1 MLARDM
7 IKSAAEAVLFVCNRA
22 VAVDELAD
30 ILDIP
35 LLELR
40 PLMNELVDEY
50 KSANKGLQ
58 ITCGPDGYR
67 LGTNPD
73 YADILSRLN
82 KVVRKRFS
90 QAALETLAIIA
101 YRQPVTKAEVDKLRG
116 IKSDKI
122 INNLLELHLITP
134 TGGNKEIL
142 GNPALYGT
150 TPDFLREF
158 GLAGLEDLPGR
169 RENDR

>member
-7 IKSAAEAVLFVCNRA
+7 IKSAAEAVLFVCGRA
-22 VAVDELAD
+22 VAIDELAD
-30 ILDIP
+30 ILEVP

-40 PLMNELVDEY
+40 PLMNEFVAEY
-50 KSANKGLQ
+50 NSAGRGLR
-58 ITCGPDGYR
+58 ITVGADGYR

-73 YADILSRLN
+73 YADILSRLT
-82 KVVRKRFS
+82 KTVRKRFS

-101 YRQPVTKAEVDKLRG
+101 YRQPVTKAEIDKLRG

-122 INNLLELHLITP
+122 INNLLELNLIAVT
-134 TGGNKEIL
+134 GNKETL

-158 GLAGLEDLPGR
+158 GLAGLEDLPGGQEGGR
-169 RENDR
+169 